1 MFQQPGNFIPNREN
15 LISKKRNI
23 KNRKMMVAEIKQAE
37 AAAYSAV
44 QERPFTRVPGY
55 FKIKDRD
62 HIDEEVFD
70 EETSV

>member
-1 MFQQPGNFIPNREN
+1 
-15 LISKKRNI
+15 
-23 KNRKMMVAEIKQAE
+23 MMVAEIKQAE